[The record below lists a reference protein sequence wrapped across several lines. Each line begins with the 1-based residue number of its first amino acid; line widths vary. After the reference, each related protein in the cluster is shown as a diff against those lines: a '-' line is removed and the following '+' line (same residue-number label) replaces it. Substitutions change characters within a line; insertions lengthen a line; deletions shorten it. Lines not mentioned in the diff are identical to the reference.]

1 MKQSYPFYNP
11 IRLSIVLLLLAF
23 APTIAFSQATYQPY
37 SYHFYQKLNK
47 IQYSPQTKQHT
58 SIKPYIIDSIMVS
71 AYDSLMNLGVK
82 EQNTWVGR
90 KLFNEHLIDVQ
101 KEDYT
106 FYADFIPD
114 FQIGRDF
121 TSEGTTTWLN
131 TRGYQVGGT
140 IQDKFFFYSSG
151 YENQGVFPNYVN
163 DFINENRVVP
173 GQMYGKLG
181 KKTQD
186 WTYVTAI

>member
-1 MKQSYPFYNP
+1 MKHYYLFNRQ
-11 IRLSIVLLLLAF
+11 IRILILLLNVAF
-23 APTIAFSQATYQPY
+23 IPKISFAQATYQPY

-114 FQIGRDF
+114 FQI
-121 TSEGTTTWLN
+121 
-131 TRGYQVGGT
+131 
-140 IQDKFFFYSSG
+140 
-151 YENQGVFPNYVN
+151 
-163 DFINENRVVP
+163 
-173 GQMYGKLG
+173 
-181 KKTQD
+181 
-186 WTYVTAI
+186 